1 MTRNRLPGF
10 AALVMADKPR
20 PQIDADAMECPPCNS
35 DCNQG
40 RECPSQLGRMAEAYG
55 DMHDRIDEARR
66 ARNRLAPWVLALGLG
81 VILGLAIAL
90 LVDRA
95 IAKAAHDVVHINE
108 WSDR

>member
-20 PQIDADAMECPPCNS
+20 PQIGADAMDPPC
-35 DCNQG
+35 
-40 RECPSQLGRMAEAYG
+40 PSSLGRNAQHFEA
-55 DMHDRIDEARR
+55 MNDRADDYRR
-66 ARNRLAPWVLALGLG
+66 ARNRLAPWVLALGMG